1 MGVGYFNSE
10 ELVYNPNT
18 GALLTDRT
26 WVSNLFNFW
35 LVSSYTNLLFF
46 FLLILFNYLNL
57 LFEYYSNL
65 IK

>member
-35 LVSSYTNLLFF
+35 LVSSFTNLPLFF
-46 FLLILFNYLNL
+46 FLNY
-57 LFEYYSNL
+57 
-65 IK
+65 